1 MNQCQINEKTGMT
14 FANGLR
20 AILRQDPD
28 IISVGKIRDGETASI
43 AMRCVEMVASQSRS
57 KHTRWMLEKVAED
70 IGAGYSM
77 AQSFENNMPGLPK
90 TFIET
95 VRAGEQSGSLEE
107 CFKRLHRYYDKSAK
121 TKTKVINTMT
131 YRRIFDIARLVDP
144 GICVELTKRD
154 EGYTLK
160 KSEHCYAV
168 WKKKRRCENCISQEV
183 LRTHKP
189 QTKLETRESDIYYV
203 LASFIEVDGRPYSL
217 ELVKRIKSDDMF
229 ERENV
234 LNQLLVRNWQ
244 VYMDSVTKVYNRRYY
259 DERLKNLEGR
269 FSFAM
274 IDMDNFKHIND
285 RFGHQA
291 GDAALYRAAQTIKS
305 QIRSDDELV
314 RYGGD
319 EFFLLFRDLPQQ
331 ILEKKL
337 QSIRAA
343 LDEIIIEEYP
353 ELHISVSIGGA
364 FAAGRISR
372 TIRRA
377 DLAMYQAKLKKDCVA
392 IYREAKERET

>member
-1 MNQCQINEKTGMT
+1 M
-14 FANGLR
+14 
-20 AILRQDPD
+20 
-28 IISVGKIRDGETASI
+28 
-43 AMRCVEMVASQSRS
+43 
-57 KHTRWMLEKVAED
+57 
-70 IGAGYSM
+70 
-77 AQSFENNMPGLPK
+77 
-90 TFIET
+90 
-95 VRAGEQSGSLEE
+95 
-107 CFKRLHRYYDKSAK
+107 
-121 TKTKVINTMT
+121 
-131 YRRIFDIARLVDP
+131 
-144 GICVELTKRD
+144 D

-189 QTKLETRESDIYYV
+189 QTKIETRESDIYYV

-217 ELVKRIKSDDMF
+217 ELVKRTKSDDMF

-234 LNQLLVRNWQ
+234 LNQLLVRNRQ

-259 DERLKNLEGR
+259 DERLKNLESW

-291 GDAALYRAAQTIKS
+291 GDAALYRAAQAIKS

-337 QSIRAA
+337 QSIRAT
-343 LDEIIIEEYP
+343 LDEIVIEEYP
-353 ELHISVSIGGA
+353 ELHISASIGGDY
-364 FAAGRISR
+364 G
-372 TIRRA
+372 
-377 DLAMYQAKLKKDCVA
+377 
-392 IYREAKERET
+392 EAKARFQNDERIVRFLNMFPGDDSMQNLTNAMNTGDTTTAFRAVNTLKGVALNLGLGSLAHASSQMTEALRAVRIRCLKAYSHSMWWCRRSTLPCAARSSSSKSN

>member
-1 MNQCQINEKTGMT
+1 M
-14 FANGLR
+14 
-20 AILRQDPD
+20 
-28 IISVGKIRDGETASI
+28 
-43 AMRCVEMVASQSRS
+43 
-57 KHTRWMLEKVAED
+57 
-70 IGAGYSM
+70 
-77 AQSFENNMPGLPK
+77 
-90 TFIET
+90 
-95 VRAGEQSGSLEE
+95 
-107 CFKRLHRYYDKSAK
+107 
-121 TKTKVINTMT
+121 
-131 YRRIFDIARLVDP
+131 
-144 GICVELTKRD
+144 ELTKTD

-189 QTKLETRESDIYYV
+189 QTKIETRESDIYYV
-203 LASFIEVDGRPYSL
+203 LASFIEVDGRSYSL

-234 LNQLLVRNWQ
+234 LNQLLVRNRQ

-259 DERLKNLEGR
+259 DERLKNLEGW

-291 GDAALYRAAQTIKS
+291 GDAALYRAAQAIKS

-337 QSIRAA
+337 QSIRAT
-343 LDEIIIEEYP
+343 LDEIVIEEYP
-353 ELHISVSIGGA
+353 ELHISASIGGDY
-364 FAAGRISR
+364 G
-372 TIRRA
+372 
-377 DLAMYQAKLKKDCVA
+377 
-392 IYREAKERET
+392 EAKARFQNDERIVRFLNMFPGDDSMQNLTNAMNTGDTTTAFRAVRIRCLKAYSHSMWRCRRSTLPCAARSSSSKSN